1 MEIIVGTLRTIWEK
15 WKQIGQ
21 VIGDFIARI
30 VLSLFYFTIFVP
42 FALGIRL
49 FGNPLGVKGKRNLAR
64 WIDRKTRD
72 LVLDDGRRQF

>member
-1 MEIIVGTLRTIWEK
+1 MGTLRTISEK